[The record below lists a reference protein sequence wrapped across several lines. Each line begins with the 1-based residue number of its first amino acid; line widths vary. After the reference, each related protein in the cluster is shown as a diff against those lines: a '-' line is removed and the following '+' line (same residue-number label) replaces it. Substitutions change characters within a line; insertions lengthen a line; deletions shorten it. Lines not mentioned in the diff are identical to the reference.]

1 MTTVEGL
8 LTAEEFARLPQPKS
22 GERMELVRGRVVMAP
37 PANTGHG
44 RRSGRIHTRL
54 EAFVED
60 LHGFG
65 FATDDG
71 GYRIARDPDVVRAP
85 DAAWVAKD
93 RLPNGELS
101 DERYAEC
108 APNLAVEVV
117 SPHDSDADVADK
129 VADWLRYGSERVWV
143 VRPRLRTVTVHRP
156 GGDAHT
162 YAGEDVLGSDDA
174 GFPVEGFALPLA
186 VIFG

>member
-37 PANTGHG
+37 PGNASHG
-44 RRSGRIHTRL
+44 RRSGKIHSRL

-60 LHGFG
+60 LHRLGY
-65 FATDDG
+65 ATDDG
-71 GYRIARDPDVVRAP
+71 GYRLARDPDIVRAP
-85 DAAWVAKD
+85 DAAWVSKT
-93 RLPNGELS
+93 RLPHGELP
-101 DERYAEC
+101 DDRYPDC

-117 SPHDSDADVADK
+117 STHDSDADVADK
-129 VADWLRYGSERVWV
+129 VADWLTYGADRVWV
-143 VRPRLRTVTVHRP
+143 VRPRLKTVTVHRP
-156 GGDAHT
+156 GGDSHT
-162 YAGEDVLGSDDA
+162 FADDDVLTSDDA
-174 GFPVEGFALPLA
+174 GFPVQGFELPLG

>member
-37 PANTGHG
+37 PADTGHG
-44 RRSGRIHTRL
+44 SIASEITAELRNFLHLHKLGRSTG
-54 EAFVED
+54 E
-60 LHGFG
+60 
-65 FATDDG
+65 G
-71 GYRIARDPDVVRAP
+71 GYKLATDPDVVRAP
-85 DAAWVAKD
+85 DAAWISFD
-93 RLPNGELS
+93 RLGDKRMPVGFVTH
-101 DERYAEC
+101 

-117 SPHDSDADVADK
+117 STHDSDADVADK
-129 VADWLRYGSERVWV
+129 VMDWLAYGADRVWV
-143 VRPRLRTVTVHRP
+143 VRPRLMTVTVHRP

-162 YAGEDVLGSDDA
+162 YGGDDVLTSADA
-174 GFPVEGFALPLA
+174 GFPVEGLELPLS

>member
-37 PANTGHG
+37 PADTGHG
-44 RRSGRIHTRL
+44 HRAAEISAELRTFLREHHLGHTTG
-54 EAFVED
+54 E
-60 LHGFG
+60 
-65 FATDDG
+65 G
-71 GYRIARDPDVVRAP
+71 GYRLATDPDIVRAP
-85 DAAWVAKD
+85 DAAWLSFE
-93 RLPNGELS
+93 RLP
-101 DERYAEC
+101 AEGFPESGYFEG

-117 SPHDSDADVADK
+117 SIHDSDADVADK
-129 VADWLRYGSERVWV
+129 VADWLAYGSDRVWV
-143 VRPRLRTVTVHRP
+143 VRPRLKTVTVHRP

-162 YAGEDVLGSDDA
+162 YGDDDVLTSDDA
-174 GFPVEGFALPLA
+174 GFPVEGFDLPLG